1 MNIER
6 RNKISILKKN
16 FFFKGPALCG
26 SFHAFTPSVP
36 LAFIKLNVTQEVI

>member
-6 RNKISILKKN
+6 RNKIFYLEKKI
-16 FFFKGPALCG
+16 FFKGPALCG